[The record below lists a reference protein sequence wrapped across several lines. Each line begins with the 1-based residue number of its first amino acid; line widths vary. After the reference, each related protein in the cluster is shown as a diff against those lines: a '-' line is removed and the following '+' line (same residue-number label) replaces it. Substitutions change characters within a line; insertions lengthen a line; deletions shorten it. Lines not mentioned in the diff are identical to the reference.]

1 MSTALATNKTSDV
14 ISLEEMKK
22 RLIRYADLR
31 GLRNAFIDTR
41 TPGSERKENFTI
53 IGPGVSENPEQ
64 YVHLAESHGFNIG
77 AARQPFACV
86 NSQHSHL
93 TAEVFMVHSGQWLL
107 HFGTEKQDGEL
118 AIFPGD
124 VVSVPT
130 KMFRGFSKVDQGVGM
145 LYTVLGQDDPGR
157 VTWAPSVFEM
167 AEQYGLKLLKGG
179 KLVDTTLGDKVP
191 DDAQLEMPPTPSE
204 IAELATPSV
213 EKLLSCYCSVSN
225 QIPNPNSQLA
235 REGVTE
241 AAIIG
246 IQPTADGFE
255 KSPIQGWWDHGFCV
269 RGLTMETGA
278 VIPWHKRFEEEVYI
292 IQEGSL
298 EVSWSGGELILTPGD
313 TFSVPIGLVRQ
324 LRNPSSATLKAY
336 VVRGGDNPKAPQF
349 I

>member
-1 MSTALATNKTSDV
+1 MQAAQRKYT
-14 ISLEEMKK
+14 LEEMKT

-41 TPGSERKENFTI
+41 TPGSDRKENFTI

-64 YVHLAESHGFNIG
+64 FVHLAEPHGFNIG
-77 AARQPFACV
+77 AARQPFGCV

-93 TAEVFMVHSGQWLL
+93 TAEVFMVHSGKWLL

-124 VVSVPT
+124 VISVPT
-130 KMFRGFSKVDQGVGM
+130 KMFRGFSKVDEGVGM

-157 VTWAPSVFEM
+157 VTWAPSVFKM
-167 AEQYGLKLLKGG
+167 AEDYGLKLLKGG
-179 KLVDTTLGDKVP
+179 KLVDTTIGEKIP
-191 DDAQLEMPPTPSE
+191 ENAELEMPPSSQE
-204 IAELATPSV
+204 IAALATPDT
-213 EKLLSCYCSVSN
+213 EKLLSCYCSVE
-225 QIPNPNSQLA
+225 QQKPNPDSPLA

-246 IQPTADGFE
+246 IQPTNDGFAR
-255 KSPIQGWWDHGFCV
+255 SPIQGWWEHGFCV

-278 VIPWHKRFEEEVYI
+278 SIPAHTRLEAEVFI
-292 IQEGSL
+292 IQEGNL
-298 EVSWSGGELILTPGD
+298 EISWAGGELILTAGD
-313 TFSVPIGLVRQ
+313 TFSAPVGLVRR

-336 VVRGGDNPKAPQF
+336 VVRGGDNPSAPVF
-349 I
+349 A